1 MSAFVGYSVA
11 MSKQSNSG
19 EKTENATPKRRRD
32 ARKQGDVAKSRDLT
46 NTLGL
51 AFATALIWSAAALIL
66 QHLMGLFDDAVQ
78 VLSLPFADAL
88 EALGMTAVRTFLGIS
103 ALILL
108 PIAGFGILTEFLQ
121 TGPLF
126 SLHKVLPK
134 LENLDPAAGVQ
145 RMFSLDNF
153 IEVIKNLAKTAVLFI
168 IPTLVIYHA
177 MSELV
182 HLPANGAHAVLMAMQ
197 ELATTVFSWTLG
209 LFALLMLL
217 DLAYQQYAYNKKLRM
232 SLRDIRQEHKDSEGD
247 PMIKNQRREMHK
259 SFSNTGSDSA
269 ARSATVLLVNPTHLA
284 IAINYDAQYQPVPMV
299 AAKAEDEQ
307 AIDMRQAAA
316 ESQVPVLRNEL
327 LARTLFARVDEGDPI
342 PSELFDV
349 VAEVNIMGSK
359 NHLPVEWRIRTINNV
374 WCS

>member
-19 EKTENATPKRRRD
+19 VKTENATPKRRRD

-108 PIAGFGILTEFLQ
+108 PIAGFGILIEFLQ

-327 LARTLFARVDEGDPI
+327 
-342 PSELFDV
+342 
-349 VAEVNIMGSK
+349 
-359 NHLPVEWRIRTINNV
+359 
-374 WCS
+374 